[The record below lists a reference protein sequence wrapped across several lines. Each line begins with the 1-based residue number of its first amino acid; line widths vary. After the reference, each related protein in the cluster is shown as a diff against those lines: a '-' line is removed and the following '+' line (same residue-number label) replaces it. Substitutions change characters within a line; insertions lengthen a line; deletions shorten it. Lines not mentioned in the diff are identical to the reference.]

1 MIRFDEYDE
10 LEDEEDEDEE
20 DEEELDET
28 DDGGVVDAD
37 LLKLK
42 LFFSL
47 SLLICAFC
55 SCDGVFRLGY
65 SDFPHKSNSKWLLS
79 MFGYS

>member
-1 MIRFDEYDE
+1 MIRLDEYDE

-20 DEEELDET
+20 DDEELDET

-47 SLLICAFC
+47 SLLI
-55 SCDGVFRLGY
+55 
-65 SDFPHKSNSKWLLS
+65 
-79 MFGYS
+79 